1 MMTALSK
8 PFGPKWLAAPDSSRT
23 CSFMALEQESGRLL
37 QLEVEGADPEAAQQ
51 VVDPPSR
58 LRSTYVKVF
67 CGAILAAGL
76 MVLMWQ
82 PHRTSPRASIEDVED
97 LAQEAPKPCLC
108 IFDIDRTL
116 TMRTSLSWWTS
127 LFLCLASSKGCHLA
141 FDERTGETGHSFLAR
156 CALAARSA
164 AEAVGTGRELPLDV
178 PELRGCLDTS
188 SQLQDEALREGQR
201 SLCPEGCVVV
211 LLLEALAF
219 PAQHLNVRHC
229 SLSLMFYFRASM
241 YFKDFEPHWTLDLRD
256 NLAPL
261 VNVRRGQCASARER
275 ELQGRSVPQPQ
286 PTPVQTSRRGHG
298 SLPREEQAA
307 VLIAATPAMLKRYQP
322 FINLWRCYALRHG
335 HAFLLETDEG
345 EAPAPNWLR
354 WYAARRYLPLYAAL
368 LLVDP
373 DQIIVA
379 PCWELSIIELAGTW
393 PERDASRPLPDV
405 GLRDFGRP
413 QTLNNGVVL
422 LRNSVRGH
430 FFLELLLEKALWFQ
444 TIERD
449 QGPFDETVLEVLG
462 MEARMQRGATYD
474 SECAQYLFPN
484 HQGNHEVSLYA
495 LCWWRI
501 SEELAGPFGDRNSSI
516 IRFVDPRL
524 ADINHVVGARGLSD
538 PALLYHFAG
547 RSKDW
552 EAMLK
557 TFGLDAERTRAC
569 QEVFNYVDNRS
580 SMEDCVPGGPV
591 VQEQDAAERCPV
603 ASEAQKKASGKLIMD
618 YAYGG
623 GPLLLSE
630 VAQHLDQT
638 FCSRDKC
645 HMGGFSARAQQSW
658 VQGTG
663 RHTVNAPSV
672 VHVQEAM
679 AMTCMC

>member
-1 MMTALSK
+1 M
-8 PFGPKWLAAPDSSRT
+8 
-23 CSFMALEQESGRLL
+23 
-37 QLEVEGADPEAAQQ
+37 
-51 VVDPPSR
+51 
-58 LRSTYVKVF
+58 
-67 CGAILAAGL
+67 
-76 MVLMWQ
+76 
-82 PHRTSPRASIEDVED
+82 
-97 LAQEAPKPCLC
+97 LC
-108 IFDIDRTL
+108 R
-116 TMRTSLSWWTS
+116 MTSLSWWTS
-127 LFLCLASSKGCHLA
+127 LFLCLAAPKGCHLA

-164 AEAVGTGRELPLDV
+164 AEAVGTGRELPLGV

-188 SQLQDEALREGQR
+188 SQLQDEALREER
-201 SLCPEGCVVV
+201 CSLCPEGCVLV

-241 YFKDFEPHWTLDLRD
+241 YFKEFEPHWTLDLRD

-275 ELQGRSVPQPQ
+275 ELQGRSLPQRQ
-286 PTPVQTSRRGHG
+286 PSAVQTSRRGHG
-298 SLPREEQAA
+298 SLLREEQAA
-307 VLIAATPAMLKRYQP
+307 VLIAATPAMLKKYQP

-354 WYAARRYLPLYAAL
+354 WYAARRYLPLYAAI

-373 DQIIVA
+373 DQIIMA
-379 PCWELSIIELAGTW
+379 PCWDLSIIELAGTW

-422 LRNSVRGH
+422 LRNSVRGN

-449 QGPFDETVLEVLG
+449 QGPFDETILEVLG
-462 MEARMQRGATYD
+462 MEAQMRHGATYD
-474 SECAQYLFPN
+474 SECSQYLFPN

-495 LCWWRI
+495 LCWWRV

-524 ADINHVVGARGLSD
+524 TDINHVVGARGLSD

-552 EAMLK
+552 EAMLE
-557 TFGLDAERTRAC
+557 TFGLDAARTRAC
-569 QEVFNYVDNRS
+569 QEVFSYVDNRS
-580 SMEDCVPGGPV
+580 SLEDCVPGG
-591 VQEQDAAERCPV
+591 
-603 ASEAQKKASGKLIMD
+603 GKVIMD

-645 HMGGFSARAQQSW
+645 HMGIISAGGASSLPPVMSSKLNNEKQAGIAKDEVTVYFFDDHTGNAAEMAEFGFN
-658 VQGTG
+658 G
-663 RHTVNAPSV
+663 REIACEPRDQMIGDGIVGLCGALLPDTRG
-672 VHVQEAM
+672 VHF
-679 AMTCMC
+679 